1 MGYLGQQ
8 PTIGAYHVLDS
19 ITLSNGQS
27 AYTMQLDGANFSPQ
41 SVNHMLVIING
52 VPQPASAYSINGHTL
67 TLSSAATTGDVLN
80 EIRVF
85 GDVLNIG
92 TPSDATVTNAKTNFV
107 STSSAAGLQIKGDGT
122 TDGTLQLNCRV
133 NSHGIKL
140 KSPPHSAGQSYTL
153 TFPSTAPSANKALIT
168 DGSGNLS
175 FGSAGGLVKLNT
187 TDITSSTATLSFDN
201 TLITDTYDKYVL
213 SYQGLSPATN
223 SVYLRSRYSTDN
235 GSSFET
241 GTFRNGYHYS
251 QVGTASVAGSGTTA
265 SNYATSAYAHTSVIN
280 THASGMYY
288 IDGLRDAT
296 LDLHI
301 RHEWMQRTATGGQYY
316 YVSQEGYQYTKSVTM
331 NYIEF
336 SFSSGNIADGT
347 FTLYGLAK

>member
-122 TDGTLQLNCRV
+122 TDGTLQLNCSQ
-133 NSHGIKL
+133 NSHGVKIA
-140 KSPPHSAGQSYTL
+140 SPNHAAGQSYTL
-153 TFPSTAPSANKALIT
+153 TLPSTAPSNGKALIT

-175 FGSAGGLVKLNT
+175 FGSAGGLVKLAEV
-187 TDITSSTATLSFDN
+187 TDSTNQSEIEFTGLYAYGATYQTLIISHSHATGSGEVRFAVKGYNESSYYSTAYYWTSIIGRPN
-201 TLITDTYDKYVL
+201 GNITGYG
-213 SYQGLSPATN
+213 QTN
-223 SVYLRSRYSTDN
+223 SSYGKLLGSYGESHGFRGDIIIHDPRNASN
-235 GSSFET
+235 GSRVAIEYLQ
-241 GTFRNGYHYS
+241 TFWSAADSSAMVHGVVG
-251 QVGTASVAGSGTTA
+251 VGTTTGVDAIKYYFASSNFGAGNA
-265 SNYATSAYAHTSVIN
+265 V
-280 THASGMYY
+280 
-288 IDGLRDAT
+288 
-296 LDLHI
+296 
-301 RHEWMQRTATGGQYY
+301 
-316 YVSQEGYQYTKSVTM
+316 
-331 NYIEF
+331 
-336 SFSSGNIADGT
+336 
-347 FTLYGLAK
+347 LYGVLK

>member
-1 MGYLGQQ
+1 MPYIGKL

-122 TDGTLQLNCRV
+122 TDGTLQLNCSQ
-133 NSHGIKL
+133 NSHGVKI
-140 KSPPHSAGQSYTL
+140 KSPAHSASQSYVLTL
-153 TFPSTAPSANKALIT
+153 PSTAPSADKALIT

-175 FGSAGGLVKLNT
+175 FDGYTAKAWVNFNGTGTVAIRASQNV
-187 TDITSSTATLSFDN
+187 SS
-201 TLITDTYDKYVL
+201 I
-213 SYQGLSPATN
+213 
-223 SVYLRSRYSTDN
+223 TDN
-235 GSSFET
+235 GTGNYTVNFTTAFSDTNYVINPSTANVSSP
-241 GTFRNGYHYS
+241 
-251 QVGTASVAGSGTTA
+251 GTAIVQARTTTDFQVRTYLGGSG
-265 SNYATSAYAHTSVIN
+265 YILYQFGDKDEVEATVF
-280 THASGMYY
+280 
-288 IDGLRDAT
+288 R
-296 LDLHI
+296 
-301 RHEWMQRTATGGQYY
+301 
-316 YVSQEGYQYTKSVTM
+316 
-331 NYIEF
+331 
-336 SFSSGNIADGT
+336 
-347 FTLYGLAK
+347 

>member
-1 MGYLGQQ
+1 MPYIGKL

-122 TDGTLQLNCRV
+122 TDGTLQLNCSQ
-133 NSHGIKL
+133 NSHGVKI
-140 KSPPHSAGQSYTL
+140 KSPAHSASQSYTL
-153 TFPSTAPSANKALIT
+153 TLPSTAPSADKALIT

-175 FGSAGGLVKLNT
+175 FDGYTAKAWVNFNGTGTVAIRASQNV
-187 TDITSSTATLSFDN
+187 SS
-201 TLITDTYDKYVL
+201 I
-213 SYQGLSPATN
+213 
-223 SVYLRSRYSTDN
+223 TDN
-235 GSSFET
+235 GTGNYTVNFTTAFSDTNYVINPSTANVSSP
-241 GTFRNGYHYS
+241 
-251 QVGTASVAGSGTTA
+251 GTAIVQARTTTDFQVRTYLGGSG
-265 SNYATSAYAHTSVIN
+265 YILYQFGDKDEVEATVF
-280 THASGMYY
+280 
-288 IDGLRDAT
+288 R
-296 LDLHI
+296 
-301 RHEWMQRTATGGQYY
+301 
-316 YVSQEGYQYTKSVTM
+316 
-331 NYIEF
+331 
-336 SFSSGNIADGT
+336 
-347 FTLYGLAK
+347 

>member
-1 MGYLGQQ
+1 MAYIGQQ

-27 AYTMQLDGANFSPQ
+27 AYTMQLDGVNFSPQ

-122 TDGTLQLNCRV
+122 TDGTLQLNCSQ
-133 NSHGIKL
+133 NSHGVKIA
-140 KSPPHSAGQSYTL
+140 SPNHASAQSYTL
-153 TFPSTAPSANKALIT
+153 TLPSTAPSADKALIT

-175 FGSAGGLVKLNT
+175 FDGYTAKAWVNFNGTGTVAIRGSQNV
-187 TDITSSTATLSFDN
+187 SS
-201 TLITDTYDKYVL
+201 I
-213 SYQGLSPATN
+213 
-223 SVYLRSRYSTDN
+223 TDN
-235 GSSFET
+235 GTGNYTVNFTTAFSDTNYVINPSTANVSSPGIAIVQARTTTDF
-241 GTFRNGYHYS
+241 
-251 QVGTASVAGSGTTA
+251 QVRTYLGGSG
-265 SNYATSAYAHTSVIN
+265 YILYQFGDKDEVEATVF
-280 THASGMYY
+280 
-288 IDGLRDAT
+288 R
-296 LDLHI
+296 
-301 RHEWMQRTATGGQYY
+301 
-316 YVSQEGYQYTKSVTM
+316 
-331 NYIEF
+331 
-336 SFSSGNIADGT
+336 
-347 FTLYGLAK
+347 

>member
-1 MGYLGQQ
+1 MPYIGKL

-122 TDGTLQLNCRV
+122 TDGTLQLNCSQ
-133 NSHGIKL
+133 NSHGVKI
-140 KSPPHSAGQSYTL
+140 KSPAHSASQSYVLTL
-153 TFPSTAPSANKALIT
+153 PSTAPSADKALIT

-175 FGSAGGLVKLNT
+175 FDGYTAKAWVNFNGTGTVAIRASQNV
-187 TDITSSTATLSFDN
+187 SS
-201 TLITDTYDKYVL
+201 I
-213 SYQGLSPATN
+213 
-223 SVYLRSRYSTDN
+223 TDN
-235 GSSFET
+235 GTGNYTVNFTTAFSDTNYVINPSTANVSSPGIAIVQARTTTDF
-241 GTFRNGYHYS
+241 
-251 QVGTASVAGSGTTA
+251 QVRTYLGGSG
-265 SNYATSAYAHTSVIN
+265 YILYQFGDKDEVEATVF
-280 THASGMYY
+280 
-288 IDGLRDAT
+288 R
-296 LDLHI
+296 
-301 RHEWMQRTATGGQYY
+301 
-316 YVSQEGYQYTKSVTM
+316 
-331 NYIEF
+331 
-336 SFSSGNIADGT
+336 
-347 FTLYGLAK
+347 

>member
-1 MGYLGQQ
+1 MAYIGQQ

-27 AYTMQLDGANFSPQ
+27 AYTMQLDGVNFSPQ

-122 TDGTLQLNCRV
+122 TDGTLQLNCSQ
-133 NSHGIKL
+133 NSHGVKIA
-140 KSPPHSAGQSYTL
+140 SPNHASAQSYTL
-153 TFPSTAPSANKALIT
+153 TLPSTAPSADKALIT

-175 FGSAGGLVKLNT
+175 FDGYTAKAWVNFNGTGTVAIRASQNV
-187 TDITSSTATLSFDN
+187 SS
-201 TLITDTYDKYVL
+201 I
-213 SYQGLSPATN
+213 
-223 SVYLRSRYSTDN
+223 TDN
-235 GSSFET
+235 GTGNYTVNFTTAFSDTNYVINPSTANVSSPGIAIVQARTTTDF
-241 GTFRNGYHYS
+241 
-251 QVGTASVAGSGTTA
+251 QVRTYLGGSG
-265 SNYATSAYAHTSVIN
+265 YILYQFGDKDEVEATVF
-280 THASGMYY
+280 
-288 IDGLRDAT
+288 R
-296 LDLHI
+296 
-301 RHEWMQRTATGGQYY
+301 
-316 YVSQEGYQYTKSVTM
+316 
-331 NYIEF
+331 
-336 SFSSGNIADGT
+336 
-347 FTLYGLAK
+347 

>member
-1 MGYLGQQ
+1 MPYIGKL

-122 TDGTLQLNCRV
+122 TDGTLQLNCSQ
-133 NSHGIKL
+133 NSHGVKI
-140 KSPPHSAGQSYTL
+140 KSPAHSASQSYVLTL
-153 TFPSTAPSANKALIT
+153 PSTAPSADKALIT

-175 FGSAGGLVKLNT
+175 FDGYTAKAWVNFNGTGTVAIRASQNV
-187 TDITSSTATLSFDN
+187 SS
-201 TLITDTYDKYVL
+201 I
-213 SYQGLSPATN
+213 
-223 SVYLRSRYSTDN
+223 TDN
-235 GSSFET
+235 GTGNYTVNFTTAFSDTNYVINPSTANVSSP
-241 GTFRNGYHYS
+241 
-251 QVGTASVAGSGTTA
+251 GTAIVQARTTTDFQVRTYLGGSG
-265 SNYATSAYAHTSVIN
+265 YILYQFGDKDEIEATVF
-280 THASGMYY
+280 
-288 IDGLRDAT
+288 R
-296 LDLHI
+296 
-301 RHEWMQRTATGGQYY
+301 
-316 YVSQEGYQYTKSVTM
+316 
-331 NYIEF
+331 
-336 SFSSGNIADGT
+336 
-347 FTLYGLAK
+347 

>member
-1 MGYLGQQ
+1 MAYIGQQ

-27 AYTMQLDGANFSPQ
+27 AYTMQLDGVNFSPQ

-122 TDGTLQLNCRV
+122 TDGTLQLNCSQ
-133 NSHGIKL
+133 NSHGVKIA
-140 KSPPHSAGQSYTL
+140 SPNHASAQSYTL
-153 TFPSTAPSANKALIT
+153 TLPSTAPSADKALIT

-175 FGSAGGLVKLNT
+175 FDGYTAKAWVNFNGTGTVAIRASQNV
-187 TDITSSTATLSFDN
+187 SS
-201 TLITDTYDKYVL
+201 I
-213 SYQGLSPATN
+213 
-223 SVYLRSRYSTDN
+223 TDN
-235 GSSFET
+235 GTGNYTVNFTTAFSDTNYVINPSTANVSSPGIAIVQARTTTDF
-241 GTFRNGYHYS
+241 
-251 QVGTASVAGSGTTA
+251 QVRTYLGGSG
-265 SNYATSAYAHTSVIN
+265 YILYQFGDKDEIEATVF
-280 THASGMYY
+280 
-288 IDGLRDAT
+288 R
-296 LDLHI
+296 
-301 RHEWMQRTATGGQYY
+301 
-316 YVSQEGYQYTKSVTM
+316 
-331 NYIEF
+331 
-336 SFSSGNIADGT
+336 
-347 FTLYGLAK
+347 

>member
-1 MGYLGQQ
+1 MGYIGQQ

-122 TDGTLQLNCRV
+122 TDGTLQLNCSQ
-133 NSHGIKL
+133 NSHGVKIA
-140 KSPPHSAGQSYTL
+140 SPNHSSGQSYTL
-153 TFPSTAPSANKALIT
+153 TLPSTAPSNGKALIT

-175 FGSAGGLVKLNT
+175 FGSAGGLVLLSRQVVS
-187 TDITSSTATLSFDN
+187 SSTAEVVFNSS
-201 TLITDTYDKYVL
+201 LITSTYDDYILKGSGIV
-213 SYQGLSPATN
+213 PASDGPYHRWQT
-223 SVYLRSRYSTDN
+223 STDN
-235 GSSFET
+235 GSTMDT
-241 GTFRNGYHYS
+241 GWYSNGVIVRFDNNSVGSGSYTSNQNYLEIIDAL
-251 QVGTASVAGSGTTA
+251 GTASGETSSWVMWVNDVNSTTQKGWFAQKTQKSSNAYMYHHTQGFYRDSTGTI
-265 SNYATSAYAHTSVIN
+265 NYLK
-280 THASGMYY
+280 YY
-288 IDGLRDAT
+288 L
-296 LDLHI
+296 
-301 RHEWMQRTATGGQYY
+301 
-316 YVSQEGYQYTKSVTM
+316 
-331 NYIEF
+331 
-336 SFSSGNIADGT
+336 SSGNIASGT
-347 FTLYGLAK
+347 FTLYGLVKS